1 MFETPSPQMTLGP
14 RSHLMSTIFKKA
26 AFIDKVA
33 QRPLKPT
40 GQAPSGAWG
49 FFEQGIIIG
58 ALVYL
63 LPIVGISTAGIGLAF
78 WKGLHGFSG

>member
-1 MFETPSPQMTLGP
+1 MTLGP